1 MLEAACR
8 YSEVIRARTPKELR
22 EAVDRAAE
30 RELTTPSAYARKAIL
45 NQLRADGIAINSQR
59 DGFLRDGRAS

>member
-1 MLEAACR
+1 MLGAACR
-8 YSEVIRARTPKELR
+8 YSEVIRARTPRELR

-45 NQLRADGIAINSQR
+45 NELRADGVAINPLS
-59 DGFLRDGRAS
+59 DEPLGAS